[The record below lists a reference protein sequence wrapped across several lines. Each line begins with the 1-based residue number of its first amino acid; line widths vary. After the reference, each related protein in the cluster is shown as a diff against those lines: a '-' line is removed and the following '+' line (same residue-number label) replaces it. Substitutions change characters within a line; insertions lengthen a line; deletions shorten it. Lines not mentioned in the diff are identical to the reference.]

1 MDYTTSYLSALQQL
15 LPRGIAW
22 TRATAA
28 HLTDLL
34 TVFATELSLF
44 KNSAMDLLPESS
56 VKTTTQ
62 LIDEWEDAFGIPNS
76 SDAIQT
82 RRDRVN
88 AKQNAQGGQS
98 VNYFYRVL
106 SSLGYNIYPSTTDPH
121 IRIET
126 GLGSLGFRADISQA
140 DIDVVQ
146 DEDSGVLLHTMRIT
160 GTSVE
165 SDTFLQALMTDIGP
179 AHVAIEY
186 VNG

>member
-1 MDYTTSYLSALQQL
+1 MDYSQPYLSALQQL

-22 TRATAA
+22 TRVAAA

-34 TVFATELSLF
+34 SVFAAELSIF

-62 LIDEWEDAFGIPNS
+62 LIDEWEDAFGIAHS
-76 SDAIQT
+76 GDGIQT

-106 SSLGYNIYPSTTDPH
+106 SSLGYNIYPSTTNPH

-126 GLGSLGFRADISQA
+126 GTGELGFRADISQA
-140 DIDVVQ
+140 DITVVW
-146 DEDSGVLLHTMRIT
+146 DTDTGVLLHTMVIT

-165 SDTFLQALMTDIGP
+165 SDTFLQALMATIGP
-179 AHVAIEY
+179 AHVDIEY

>member
-1 MDYTTSYLSALQQL
+1 MDYTSSYLSALQQL

-22 TRATAA
+22 TREASA
-28 HLTDLL
+28 HLTDLF
-34 TVFATELSLF
+34 TVFAAELSIF

-62 LIDEWEDAFGIPNS
+62 MIEEWEDAFGVAHS

-126 GLGSLGFRADISQA
+126 GTGELGFRADISMA
-140 DIDVVQ
+140 DVDVVW
-146 DEDSGVLLHTMRIT
+146 DEDSGILLHTMVIT

-165 SDTFLQALMTDIGP
+165 SDTFLQALMATIGP
-179 AHVAIEY
+179 AHVAITY